1 MAWIKRMHRVIGAG
15 LHQALDHL
23 EDPVAMLN
31 YLVLEMC
38 EHLELAR
45 EKVAAAMAAEKGL
58 ARRAA
63 DAVLTAQQW
72 RERAL
77 RALEAGEETLA
88 REALRRRRSADA
100 LAIFYARAQQTQ
112 ATEVA
117 HLRGLLEQ
125 LEQQLQQARMTRE
138 ELLAQ
143 VDTARAQQTL
153 AQTLRQT
160 MGEQALED
168 FDRIA
173 RQIGAQQHRAQA
185 LVELRGPDGV
195 DAFLVAEETLAIEQE
210 ISILRRELDYQA
222 EETPRAL
229 EGDGRTS

>member
-1 MAWIKRMHRVIGAG
+1 MAWIKRMHRVVGAS

-38 EHLELAR
+38 EHLEQAR

-63 DAVLTAQQW
+63 DAALTAQQW

-117 HLRGLLEQ
+117 HLRDLLEQ
-125 LEQQLQQARMTRE
+125 LEQQLQQARITRE

-143 VDTARAQQTL
+143 VDTARAQQAL
-153 AQTLRQT
+153 AQSLRQT

-210 ISILRRELDYQA
+210 MSTLRRELEYQA
-222 EETPRAL
+222 EEAPRAL
-229 EGDGRTS
+229 EGDGQAS